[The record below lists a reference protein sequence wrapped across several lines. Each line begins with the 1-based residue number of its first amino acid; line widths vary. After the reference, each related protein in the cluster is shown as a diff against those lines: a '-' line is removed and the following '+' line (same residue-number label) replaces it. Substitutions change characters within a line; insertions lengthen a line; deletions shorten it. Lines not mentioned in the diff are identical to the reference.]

1 MPPALA
7 DVLDDL
13 SLTLTKLHDEVG
25 RDPRGS
31 EAPAALSKLAGQL
44 DPVALGAR
52 TMSENVVVAQVR
64 SAVVDLLGATGMDVA
79 DARALLPVPSSWSEP
94 DDEPDD

>member
-1 MPPALA
+1 LA
-7 DVLDDL
+7 V
-13 SLTLTKLHDEVG
+13 TLHKLHLEVG
-25 RDPRGS
+25 RNPRGG
-31 EAPAALSKLAGQL
+31 EAPAALTTLAHRL

-79 DARALLPVPSSWSEP
+79 QARDLLPVPTPMSQVPIP
-94 DDEPDD
+94 DDED